1 VNVDLNSGRATVV
14 TGYHGTSAD
23 RGALILSMGRF
34 LVSENDWDWLG
45 HGVYFWEGEVRA
57 HEWATQR
64 FGKEAAVIQAKIN
77 LGLCLDL
84 CDSGYWDI
92 VRGAYERLK
101 DSFEKQGKP
110 LPEN

>member
-1 VNVDLNSGRATVV
+1 MNVDLNSGRAAVV

-45 HGVYFWEGEVRA
+45 HGVYFWEGEVRV

-84 CDSGYWDI
+84 CDSGI
-92 VRGAYERLK
+92 
-101 DSFEKQGKP
+101 
-110 LPEN
+110 